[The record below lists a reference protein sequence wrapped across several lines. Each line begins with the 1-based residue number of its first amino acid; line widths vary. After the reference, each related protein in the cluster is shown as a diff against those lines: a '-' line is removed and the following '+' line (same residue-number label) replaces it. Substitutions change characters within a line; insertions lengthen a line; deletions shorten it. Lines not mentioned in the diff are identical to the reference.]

1 MNELRGLTGRLRNR
15 PRGNLNVLSIA
26 VFGLFALLTARLA
39 YMQIVKGPSYS
50 ERSRDNHLVRTD
62 VVPPRG
68 LIYDRNG
75 VQLVQNVPSYSAQI
89 VPDLLPAKSATPG
102 ADDPRYKIYQEL
114 EQVTGTPALAIQ
126 QQVKQQEGS
135 GKGGQAI
142 TVASHLTQDQAQ
154 TLDEVTNS
162 MPGVTLVITPAR
174 DYTGGTDFSN
184 ILGYIGAQSAENA
197 AQYAKLGY
205 SLFEPVGVAGLEQV
219 YQQDLR
225 GTPGFTLDEQD
236 AQGTLIQQVENVA
249 PKPGDSLKLAIDKG
263 LQDYV
268 AQILQQYMS
277 YGSNNAFAS
286 ETARTAAAV
295 VMNPNDGEIYAMVS
309 IPGYDDNIFND
320 PVKNASEITSMLQ
333 DKQHSPLTDHAI
345 AAAAPGST
353 FKMITAAAGLQN
365 GTVTPQ
371 TSRYIPSTRL
381 DIKGDD
387 GKTYTLI
394 DWETH
399 GTIDLYQAIAQSSD
413 IYFYGVACGL
423 PATDGIPGMKGLAS
437 DSDKAALILGQYARA
452 FGLGSPTGVDLDN
465 EASGNVPSPAQKLK
479 THDGEPWVYFD
490 TCYMGIGQG
499 DVAATPLQMA
509 RVTAAVANGGK
520 LVTPHV
526 VNQVV
531 APNGQVVRNI
541 TGDTTQVPVSKPNLD
556 VVREG
561 MHECVNGGACESA
574 AAPGVDMSGKTGT
587 AEFNDEYQGG
597 ILTQH
602 AWFTGFAPFENPQVV
617 VTVYFDL
624 GWGGARAA
632 PAASKIAEYFFKNV
646 KVNQ

>member
-1 MNELRGLTGRLRNR
+1 MNELRGLPGRLRNR

-75 VQLVQNVPSYSAQI
+75 VQLVQNVPSYSAQV
-89 VPDLLPAKSATPG
+89 VPDLLPPESATPG
-102 ADDPRYKIYQEL
+102 SNDPRYQIYQQL
-114 EQVTGTPALAIQ
+114 EKITGTPALAIQ
-126 QQVKQQEGS
+126 QQVKQQEDS

-142 TVASHLTQDQAQ
+142 TVANHLTQDQAQ
-154 TLDEVTNS
+154 MLDEVTNT

-174 DYTGGTDFSN
+174 NYTGGSDFSN
-184 ILGYIGAQSAENA
+184 ILGYIGAQSSENA
-197 AQYAKLGY
+197 SQYAKLGY

-219 YQQDLR
+219 YQQELR
-225 GTPGFTLDEQD
+225 GTPGYTLDEQD
-236 AQGTLIQQVENVA
+236 AQGTLIQQVEDVA

-277 YGSNNAFAS
+277 YGSDNAFAS

-295 VMNPNDGEIYAMVS
+295 VMNPNNGEIYAMVS

-320 PVKNASEITSMLQ
+320 PVKNAPQITAMLQ
-333 DKQHSPLTDHAI
+333 DRVHSPLTDHAI

-371 TSRYIPSTRL
+371 TSRYIPSTKL

-423 PATDGIPGMKGLAS
+423 PATEGIPGMKGLAS

-499 DVAATPLQMA
+499 DVAASPLQMA

-531 APNGQVVRNI
+531 APDGKVVRNI
-541 TGDTTQVPVSKPNLD
+541 TGDTTQVPVSKANLD
-556 VVREG
+556 VVKEG

-617 VTVYFDL
+617 ITVYFDL

-632 PAASKIAEYFFKNV
+632 PAASKIAEYFFQNV

>member
-1 MNELRGLTGRLRNR
+1 MNELRGLAGRTRNR

-26 VFGLFALLTARLA
+26 VIGLFAVLTVRLA
-39 YMQIVKGPSYS
+39 YMQIVKGPSYA
-50 ERSRDNHLVRTD
+50 ERSRDNHLVRAELI
-62 VVPPRG
+62 PPRG

-75 VQLVQNVPSYSAQI
+75 VQLVENVPSYSAQV
-89 VPDLLPAKSATPG
+89 VPDLLPPESATPG
-102 ADDPRYKIYQEL
+102 ADDPRYKIYQRL
-114 EQVTGTPALAIQ
+114 EQITGTPALAIQ
-126 QQVKQQEGS
+126 QQVKQQEDS
-135 GKGGQAI
+135 NKGGQAI
-142 TVASHLTQDQAQ
+142 TVATHLTQDQAQ
-154 TLDEVTNS
+154 MLDEDENS
-162 MPGVTLVITPAR
+162 LAGVSLVITPAR
-174 DYTGGTDFSN
+174 KYTGGTDFSN
-184 ILGYIGAQSAENA
+184 VLGYIGAQSAQTA
-197 AQYAKLGY
+197 PIYTKLGY
-205 SLFEPVGVAGLEQV
+205 SLFEPVGVAGLEQI
-219 YQQDLR
+219 YQQELR
-225 GTPGFTLDEQD
+225 GSPGYTLDEQD
-236 AQGTLIQQVENVA
+236 AYGTLIQQVADVA
-249 PKPGDSLKLAIDKG
+249 PTPGDSLKLAIDKG

-277 YGSNNAFAS
+277 YGSDNAFAS

-295 VMNPNDGEIYAMVS
+295 VMNPNTGEIYAIDS
-309 IPGYDDNIFND
+309 IPGYDNNIFND
-320 PVKNASEITSMLQ
+320 PVKNAAAITAMLQ
-333 DKQHSPLTDHAI
+333 DRVHSPLTDHAI

-371 TSRYIPSTRL
+371 TSRYIPSTHL
-381 DIKGDD
+381 SIEGDD
-387 GKTYTLI
+387 GKKYDLI
-394 DWETH
+394 DWEVH

-423 PATDGIPGMKGLAS
+423 PATDGIPGMKGLAT

-526 VNQVV
+526 VNQVI
-531 APNGQVVRNI
+531 APDGKVVRTI
-541 TGDTTQVPVSKPNLD
+541 TGDTTQVPVSKANID

-561 MHECVNGGACESA
+561 MHLCVNGGACESA

-587 AEFNDEYQGG
+587 AEFNDEYQNG

-602 AWFTGFAPFENPQVV
+602 AWFTGFAPYDNPQMV

-632 PAASKIAEYFFKNV
+632 PAASKIAEYFFQHV
-646 KVNQ
+646 KVNP

>member
-1 MNELRGLTGRLRNR
+1 
-15 PRGNLNVLSIA
+15 VS
-26 VFGLFALLTARLA
+26 
-39 YMQIVKGPSYS
+39 
-50 ERSRDNHLVRTD
+50 LV
-62 VVPPRG
+62 V
-68 LIYDRNG
+68 
-75 VQLVQNVPSYSAQI
+75 
-89 VPDLLPAKSATPG
+89 
-102 ADDPRYKIYQEL
+102 
-114 EQVTGTPALAIQ
+114 
-126 QQVKQQEGS
+126 
-135 GKGGQAI
+135 
-142 TVASHLTQDQAQ
+142 
-154 TLDEVTNS
+154 
-162 MPGVTLVITPAR
+162 TPAR
-174 DYTGGTDFSN
+174 KYIGGDDFSN
-184 ILGYIGAQSAENA
+184 VLGYIGAQSAETA
-197 AQYAKLGY
+197 PTYAKLGY
-205 SLFEPVGVAGLEQV
+205 SLFEPVGVAGLESV
-219 YQQDLR
+219 YQQELR
-225 GTPGFTLDEQD
+225 GQPGYTLDEQD
-236 AQGTLIQQVENVA
+236 AYGTLIQQVANVA
-249 PKPGDSLKLAIDKG
+249 PTPGDNLKLAIDKG

-268 AQILQQYMS
+268 AQVLQDYMS
-277 YGSNNAFAS
+277 YGSDNAFSS

-295 VMNPNDGEIYAMVS
+295 VMNPNDGEIYSIVS

-320 PVKNASEITSMLQ
+320 PVKNSAQITAMLN
-333 DKQHSPLTDHAI
+333 DRVHAPLTDHAI

-394 DWETH
+394 DWEVH

-423 PATDGIPGMKGLAS
+423 PATDGIAGMKGLAT

-452 FGLGSPTGVDLDN
+452 FGLGSPTGIDLDN

-490 TCYMGIGQG
+490 TCFMGIGQG

-520 LVTPHV
+520 LVTPHI
-526 VNQVV
+526 VNQVI
-531 APNGQVVRNI
+531 APGGKVVRTV
-541 TGDTTQVPVSKPNLD
+541 TGDTTQVPVSAANLQ
-556 VVREG
+556 VVKEG
-561 MHECVNGGACESA
+561 MHLCVNGGACESA

-587 AEFNDEYQGG
+587 AEFNDELQGG
-597 ILTQH
+597 ALVQH

-617 VTVYFDL
+617 ITVYFDL

-632 PAASKIAEYFFKNV
+632 PAASKIAEYFFQHV